1 MARMLE
7 KYRQE
12 IRPAMLE
19 KFGYKNR
26 MAVPQMTKIVVSM
39 GVGRA
44 VDNRKILD
52 IVAKDLST
60 ITGQKALLTRAKIS
74 VSGFKLRQDM
84 PIGCLVTL
92 RGRRMYE
99 FFDRLVS
106 VVIPRIRDFRG
117 LNPEGFDGRGNYNMG
132 LTEQIVFPEIKIDE
146 IEFVQGMNI
155 TFVIRGGSDEE
166 SLELLRMFGMPFR
179 R

>member
-1 MARMLE
+1 
-7 KYRQE
+7 
-12 IRPAMLE
+12 
-19 KFGYKNR
+19 
-26 MAVPQMTKIVVSM
+26 M

-44 VDNRKILD
+44 VENRKVLD
-52 IVAKDLST
+52 AVAKDLSMV
-60 ITGQKALLTRAKIS
+60 TGQKPLLTRAKKS
-74 VSGFKLRQDM
+74 VSGFKLRQGM
-84 PIGCLVTL
+84 PIGCVVTL

-99 FFDRLVS
+99 FMDRLVS

-132 LTEQIVFPEIKIDE
+132 ITEQIVFPEIRIDE
-146 IEFVQGMNI
+146 VEFVQGMNV
-155 TFVIRGGSDEE
+155 TFAIRGGSDEE